1 MAFQEFTGREYLK
14 IDIASNYGLDKKR
27 WAERLDWFDKNEQFL
42 DYLVQSAKEPA
53 LFYAGVQAWKAVQ
66 RGEPIGYMISLDAT
80 SSGLQLLAALTCD
93 QKAAE
98 ICNVVDT
105 QERKNAYTVVYEE
118 MLKRLGG
125 VAQISEDDC
134 KQAVM
139 TALYSSKAEPK
150 RVFGEGAMLDTFY
163 QTLSDLAPGAWDLN
177 EAFLALWNPD
187 TLAHTWTL
195 PDNFHVRVKVMDQ
208 IKETVHFL
216 GAPYEVF
223 QKVNLPMNEGRSLG
237 ANTTHS

>member
-1 MAFQEFTGREYLK
+1 
-14 IDIASNYGLDKKR
+14 
-27 WAERLDWFDKNEQFL
+27 
-42 DYLVQSAKEPA
+42 
-53 LFYAGVQAWKAVQ
+53 
-66 RGEPIGYMISLDAT
+66 
-80 SSGLQLLAALTCD
+80 
-93 QKAAE
+93 
-98 ICNVVDT
+98 
-105 QERKNAYTVVYEE
+105 
-118 MLKRLGG
+118 
-125 VAQISEDDC
+125 
-134 KQAVM
+134 
-139 TALYSSKAEPK
+139 
-150 RVFGEGAMLDTFY
+150 MLDTFY

-237 ANTTHS
+237 ANTIHS

>member
-1 MAFQEFTGREYLK
+1 MTFQTFSGKDYLK

-93 QKAAE
+93 QNAAE

-105 QERKNAYTVVYEE
+105 AERKNAYTVVYEE

-125 VAQISEDDC
+125 VSQISEEDC
-134 KQAVM
+134 KQAV
-139 TALYSSKAEPK
+139 
-150 RVFGEGAMLDTFY
+150 
-163 QTLSDLAPGAWDLN
+163 
-177 EAFLALWNPD
+177 NP
-187 TLAHTWTL
+187 
-195 PDNFHVRVKVMDQ
+195 
-208 IKETVHFL
+208 
-216 GAPYEVF
+216 
-223 QKVNLPMNEGRSLG
+223 
-237 ANTTHS
+237 